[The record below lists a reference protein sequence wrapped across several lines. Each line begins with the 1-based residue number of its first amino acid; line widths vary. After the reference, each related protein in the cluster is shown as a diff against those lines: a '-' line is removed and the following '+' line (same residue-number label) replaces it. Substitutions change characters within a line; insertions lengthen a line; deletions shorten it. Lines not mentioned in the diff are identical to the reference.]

1 MDPYLPTMLAVNM
14 TANIVLIVSI
24 ILLLFCSAFFSGS
37 ETAFTTVSNLRF
49 RTLAENKVKGARK
62 AVYISE
68 NYKKTL
74 TTILVGNNLV
84 NIACTTICAYL
95 FSSLIKNPTLANV
108 LNTVIMTIIVLIFG
122 EILPKALAKTSGEKF
137 ALRFSGIL
145 FFLMKVLTPVT
156 LPFLALQNKMVK
168 AKDDATPTVTE
179 DELESIID
187 TMQEE
192 GVIDSD
198 DADLIQGVL
207 DLNQNTAYDIM
218 IPRVD
223 VKAVNI
229 EDSIEHVQQVFKETQ
244 FSRLP
249 VYRDTIDSIVGII
262 SQKDLFFAL
271 VDNSNAS
278 IEQLM
283 SEPLN
288 ITETMKADD
297 VIKEMQ
303 KSKKHMAIVLDEHG
317 GTSGIVTMEDAIEQI
332 VGEIYD
338 EHDEDVVEEDI
349 VKIDDYNYKVAPN
362 TELSELFDVLE
373 IEHLPETQ
381 YTKLDGFIFEQLAD
395 VPEQDGQFE
404 YIAVDDILKE
414 DASII
419 QRRVRLLFTMTKV
432 EDNRIR
438 EIMLHVEPLEEEIE
452 SL

>member
-1 MDPYLPTMLAVNM
+1 MDPYLPTMLATNM
-14 TANIVLIVSI
+14 TTNIVLIISI
-24 ILLLFCSAFFSGS
+24 VVLLFCSAFFSGS

-95 FSSLIKNPTLANV
+95 FSNLIKNPTLANV

-122 EILPKALAKTSGEKF
+122 EILPKAIAKTSGEKF

-145 FFLMKVLTPVT
+145 FFLMKAFTPITFV
-156 LPFLALQNKMVK
+156 FLALQNKLVK
-168 AKDDATPTVTE
+168 DKDDSTPTVTE

-207 DLNQNTAYDIM
+207 ELNQNTAYDIM

-223 VKAVNI
+223 VKAVDVEDII
-229 EDSIEHVQQVFKETQ
+229 EEIEQVFKETQ
-244 FSRLP
+244 FTRLP
-249 VYRDTIDSIVGII
+249 VYKETIDNII
-262 SQKDLFFAL
+262 GVLSQKDLFFAM
-271 VDNSNAS
+271 VDGKNLNV
-278 IEQLM
+278 EELM

-288 ITETMKADD
+288 ITETMKVDD
-297 VIKEMQ
+297 IIKEMQ
-303 KSKKHMAIVLDEHG
+303 RSKKHMAIVLDEHG

-332 VGEIYD
+332 VGDIYD
-338 EHDEDVVEEDI
+338 EHDEEVVEEDI
-349 VKIDDYNYKVAPN
+349 IQIDDFNYKIAPD
-362 TELSELFDVLE
+362 TEIAELFEYLN

-381 YTKLDGFIFEQLAD
+381 YTKVDGFIFEQLED
-395 VPEQDGQFE
+395 VPEQNAVFE
-404 YIAVDDILKE
+404 YVAVDDILQE
-414 DASII
+414 DATII
-419 QRRVRLLFTMTKV
+419 QRKVKLSFKLTKV

-438 EIMLHVEPLEEEIE
+438 EIMLNVEPLQEETMG
-452 SL
+452 L

>member
-14 TANIVLIVSI
+14 TTNIVLIISI
-24 ILLLFCSAFFSGS
+24 VILLFCSAFFSGS

-122 EILPKALAKTSGEKF
+122 EILPKAIAKTSGEKF

-145 FFLMKVLTPVT
+145 FFLMKVLTPIT

-168 AKDDATPTVTE
+168 VNEEASPTVTE

-249 VYRDTIDSIVGII
+249 VYRETIDSIVGII

-271 VDNSNAS
+271 VDNNSTS
-278 IEQLM
+278 IQELM
-283 SEPLN
+283 SAPLN

-338 EHDEDVVEEDI
+338 EHDEEVVEEDI
-349 VKIDDYNYKVAPN
+349 VKIDEFNYKVAPD
-362 TELSELFDVLE
+362 TELAELFEYLQ

-404 YIAVDDILKE
+404 YIAVDDILQE

-419 QRRVRLLFTMTKV
+419 QRRVKLLFTLTKV
-432 EDNRIR
+432 QDNRIR

>member
-14 TANIVLIVSI
+14 TTNIVLLISIV
-24 ILLLFCSAFFSGS
+24 LLLFCSAFFSGS

-95 FSSLIKNPTLANV
+95 FSSLIKNPTIANL

-122 EILPKALAKTSGEKF
+122 EILPKAIAKTSGEKF

-145 FFLMKVLTPVT
+145 FFLMKVMTPIT
-156 LPFLALQNKMVK
+156 IPFLALQNKMIK
-168 AKDDATPTVTE
+168 AREDNTPTVTE

-192 GVIDSD
+192 GVINSE
-198 DADLIQGVL
+198 DADLIQSVL
-207 DLNQNTAYDIM
+207 DLNQNSAYDIM
-218 IPRVD
+218 VSRVD
-223 VKAVNI
+223 VKAVSVY
-229 EDSIEHVQQVFKETQ
+229 EELEVVERVFRETQ
-244 FSRLP
+244 FTRLP
-249 VYRDTIDSIVGII
+249 VYKDTIDNIVGII
-262 SQKDLFFAL
+262 SQKDLFFAM
-271 VDNSNAS
+271 VEGENVSVAK
-278 IEQLM
+278 IM
-283 SEPLN
+283 SVPLN
-288 ITETMKADD
+288 ITETMKVDD
-297 VIKEMQ
+297 IIREMQ
-303 KSKKHMAIVLDEHG
+303 KTKKHMAIVLDEHG

-338 EHDEDVVEEDI
+338 EHDDDVEEEDI
-349 VKIDDYNYKVAPN
+349 VQIDEFNYKVVPD
-362 TELSELFDVLE
+362 TELAELFEYLQ

-381 YTKLDGFIFEQLAD
+381 YTKVDGFIFEQLAD
-395 VPEQDGQFE
+395 VPEQGDVFE
-404 YIAVDDILKE
+404 YIAVDDILQD

-419 QRRVRLLFTMTKV
+419 QRKVKLMFNLTKV

>member
-14 TANIVLIVSI
+14 TTNIVLLISIV
-24 ILLLFCSAFFSGS
+24 LLLFCSAFFSGS

-95 FSSLIKNPTLANV
+95 FSSLIKNPTIANL

-122 EILPKALAKTSGEKF
+122 EILPKAIAKTSGEKF

-145 FFLMKVLTPVT
+145 FFLMKVMTPIT
-156 LPFLALQNKMVK
+156 IPFLALQNKMIK
-168 AKDDATPTVTE
+168 AREDNTPTVTE

-192 GVIDSD
+192 GVINSE
-198 DADLIQGVL
+198 DADLIQSVL
-207 DLNQNTAYDIM
+207 DLNQNSAYDIM
-218 IPRVD
+218 VPRVD
-223 VKAVNI
+223 VKAVSVY
-229 EDSIEHVQQVFKETQ
+229 EELEVVERVFRETQ
-244 FSRLP
+244 FTRLP
-249 VYRDTIDSIVGII
+249 VYKDTIDNIVGII
-262 SQKDLFFAL
+262 SQKDLFFAM
-271 VDNSNAS
+271 VEGENVSVAK
-278 IEQLM
+278 IM
-283 SEPLN
+283 SAPLN
-288 ITETMKADD
+288 ITETMKVDD
-297 VIKEMQ
+297 IIREMQ
-303 KSKKHMAIVLDEHG
+303 KTKKHMAIVLDEHG

-338 EHDEDVVEEDI
+338 EHDDDVEEEDI
-349 VKIDDYNYKVAPN
+349 VQIDEFNYKVVPD
-362 TELSELFDVLE
+362 TELAELFEYLQ

-381 YTKLDGFIFEQLAD
+381 YTKVDGFIFEQLAD
-395 VPEQDGQFE
+395 VPEQGDVFE
-404 YIAVDDILKE
+404 YIAVDDILQD

-419 QRRVRLLFTMTKV
+419 QRKVKLMFNLTKV

>member
-1 MDPYLPTMLAVNM
+1 MDPYLPTMLVTNI
-14 TANIVLIVSI
+14 TTNFILSLSIVL
-24 ILLLFCSAFFSGS
+24 LLCCSAFFSCS
-37 ETAFTTVSNLRF
+37 ETAFTTVSGLRL
-49 RTLAENKVKGARK
+49 RSLAESKVKGARK

-68 NYKKTL
+68 NYQKAL

-95 FSSLIKNPTLANV
+95 FTSLIKNPTLANV

-122 EILPKALAKTSGEKF
+122 EIMPKAIAKMNSEKI
-137 ALRFSGIL
+137 ALKFSGVL
-145 FFLMKVLTPVT
+145 FFLIKVLTPIT
-156 LPFLALQNKMVK
+156 FLFLKMQNKMVK
-168 AKDDATPTVTE
+168 VKVEDATPTVTE

-223 VKAVNI
+223 VKAV
-229 EDSIEHVQQVFKETQ
+229 SIDTSIDELEQVFKETQ
-244 FSRLP
+244 FTRLP
-249 VYRDTIDSIVGII
+249 VYKDTIDNIVGII

-271 VDNSNAS
+271 VDGKTMNIAS
-278 IEQLM
+278 LM

-288 ITETMKADD
+288 ITEIMKVDD
-297 VIKEMQ
+297 IIKEMQ
-303 KSKKHMAIVLDEHG
+303 KTKKHMAIVLDEHG
-317 GTSGIVTMEDAIEQI
+317 GTSGIVTLEDAMEQI

-338 EHDEDVVEEDI
+338 EHDKEEKDNI
-349 VKIDDYNYKVAPN
+349 IKIDDFNYKVSPD
-362 TELSELFDVLE
+362 TEISELFEYLN

-381 YTKLDGFIFEQLAD
+381 YSKVDGFIFEQLGD
-395 VPEQDGQFE
+395 VPSQGDTYN
-404 YIAVDDILKE
+404 YIAFDDILQD
-414 DASII
+414 DASIV
-419 QRRVRLLFTMTKV
+419 QRKVELSFKLVKV

-438 EIMLHVEPLEEEIE
+438 EILLHVEPLEEEKD